1 MFIIYGVHII
11 RCYHFLVSLEV
22 MALEYTISGN
32 NITVTCT
39 STGWPAT
46 QVIWSKDGSVLNAG
60 GSNTIYQVIIDRVNS
75 VYQNVLFV
83 KANSL
88 TELIGMYK
96 CEVKTIRHNDVVI
109 DSDVGSVTIQ
119 SVGNVTVAV
128 TTVGSTDVGDLYTL
142 NCTVTLMESSNV
154 TIVWQ
159 KGDVMLSTNITA
171 GIVLG
176 SLENENTTFSKALTL
191 SPLRLSHNG
200 AYSCKAYM
208 NGNVETAVTNVE
220 VQGK

>member
-1 MFIIYGVHII
+1 MP
-11 RCYHFLVSLEV
+11 
-22 MALEYTISGN
+22 LEYTISGN

-60 GSNTIYQVIIDRVNS
+60 GSNTIYQVVTDRVNS
-75 VYQNVLFV
+75 VYQNVLFIQT
-83 KANSL
+83 NSL
-88 TELIGMYK
+88 TELLGTYK
-96 CEVKTIRHNDVVI
+96 CKVKTIRHNDVVL
-109 DSDVGSVTIQ
+109 DSDVSSVIIQ
-119 SVGNVTVAV
+119 NVGDVTVAV
-128 TTVGSTDVGDLYTL
+128 TTAGSTDVGDSYTL

-159 KGDVMLSTNITA
+159 KGDVVLDTNATA

-176 SLENENTTFSKALTL
+176 SLEDENTTFGKALTL

-200 AYSCKAYM
+200 AYICKAYM
-208 NGNVETAVTNVE
+208 NGNVGTAVTNVE
-220 VQGK
+220 IQGK